1 MDSLSRQKVNK
12 ETIKMSNKQ
21 PKLPSKGI
29 RNRGTNKAQI
39 SLNKK
44 EIIKIQEK
52 INKIVTKRKTEKIK
66 KSTAFFLKR

>member
-12 ETIKMSNKQ
+12 ETTKISNKQ
-21 PKLPSKGI
+21 SKLPSKGI
-29 RNRGTNKAQI
+29 RNRGTNKAQV

-66 KSTAFFLKR
+66 KSTACFLKR